1 MKCINEKNMKH
12 ELKYWVIIL
21 TLLLKICLWV
31 SVADRLFR
39 WPYDLRL
46 LMFIPLVL
54 SIPLEQQF
62 STFLSREP
70 GLL

>member
-1 MKCINEKNMKH
+1 MKCINGKNMKH
-12 ELKYWVIIL
+12 ELKYGVIIL